1 MTDQSTPVPEW
12 ARNRVHTRRTYVA
25 LALFGALGLFW
36 LWHLA
41 RSLADSRFVDGAF
54 YMCASATCA
63 AVLWASVLVL
73 KNRARSIAA
82 PGTAD
87 SVPGGVRFSTS
98 RGLRVAYRMAMTFI
112 AISSGLFAVGTW
124 LGQFDFSMSSGQKL
138 ILPLAAAAVA
148 SYAVGALTWFA
159 AGFLRYPGVEVS
171 PDGLSTNGFRLK
183 QTVTWDDVADIVPL
197 ADGKN
202 PEIDVVLKDRAR
214 AGVDIFYRGPFAPA
228 YLQAQ
233 RSVRITADLF
243 ARGALPLLDFLDYYA
258 SSPDDRAELADGRA
272 LRRLAS
278 MGQPAADR

>member
-1 MTDQSTPVPEW
+1 MTNDQAVPEW
-12 ARNRVHTRRTYVA
+12 DRIRVQTRWTCVA
-25 LALFGALGLFW
+25 LTLFGSLGLFW

-41 RSLADSRFVDGAF
+41 RSLAGGRYSDAVFFV
-54 YMCASATCA
+54 CASAACA

-87 SVPGGVRFSTS
+87 WVPGGVRFSTS
-98 RGLRVAYRMAMTFI
+98 RGFRVAYRMAMAFI

-124 LGQFDFSMSSGQKL
+124 LGQFDFPMSSGQKL
-138 ILPLAAAAVA
+138 ILPLVAAAVA
-148 SYAVGALTWFA
+148 GYAVGALTWFA

-171 PDGLSTNGFRLK
+171 PDGLSTTGFRLK
-183 QTVTWDDVADIVPL
+183 QTVTWDNVADIVPL

-202 PEIDVVLKDRAR
+202 PEIDIVLKDRAR

-228 YLQAQ
+228 YMRAQ

-243 ARGALPLLDFLDYYA
+243 AVGAVPLLDFIDYYA
-258 SSPDDRAELADGRA
+258 FSPEDRSELADGRA

-278 MGQPAADR
+278 MGQPTLDG